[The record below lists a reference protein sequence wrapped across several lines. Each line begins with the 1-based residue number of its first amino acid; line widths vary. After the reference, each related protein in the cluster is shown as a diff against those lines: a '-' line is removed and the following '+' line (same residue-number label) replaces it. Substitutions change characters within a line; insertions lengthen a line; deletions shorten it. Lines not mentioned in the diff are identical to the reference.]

1 MLNNN
6 FKYIL
11 FDLDGTLT
19 DSGLGIIN
27 SVKYALK
34 HFNIEAESEES
45 LRKFVGPP
53 LRESYMKFYGF
64 SESQADEGLKV
75 FREYF
80 EKQGMFENE
89 VYNHIE
95 AVLKELKKRGKVL
108 SIATSK
114 PEVYSVKIL
123 KHFNL
128 DQYFTVIAGSDFEET
143 RVKKADVIKYALE
156 KIEESDKNFTKEEC
170 VMIGDREHDILGA
183 KENGIKSIGV
193 LYGYGD
199 VVELTQARADNIV
212 KEPKELLEVLL

>member
-1 MLNNN
+1 MKNN

-34 HFNIEAESEES
+34 HFNIEAESDEE

-53 LRESYMKFYGF
+53 LRESYMKLYNFT
-64 SESQADEGLKV
+64 ESQADEGLKV

-80 EKQGMFENE
+80 EKQGMFENA
-89 VYNHIE
+89 VYEHIE
-95 AVLKELKKRGKVL
+95 AVLKELKRSGKVL
-108 SIATSK
+108 IIATSK
-114 PEVYSVKIL
+114 PEVYSIKIL

-128 DQYFTVIAGSDFEET
+128 DKYFNIIAGSDFEET
-143 RVKKADVIKYALE
+143 RVKKADIIKYALGQLKE
-156 KIEESDKNFTKEEC
+156 ADKDFSKNDC
-170 VMIGDREHDILGA
+170 VMIGDREHDIIGA

-199 VVELTQARADNIV
+199 VIELTQARADYIA
-212 KEPKELLEVLL
+212 KEPKDLLNLLL